1 MQGHSAVNLP
11 LKATV
16 WSRIAHERSCLY
28 NEECYM
34 MPYATYHP
42 SSDAAATANYLLEA
56 LGIPCDPLGAHQWI
70 VAGVA
75 PDIVYQL
82 AELMKTDVGTVCQWA
97 GISRS
102 TLARKLRIAAP
113 LSISQGA
120 RVYGVAHALDTVLVF
135 HRNDTVKTLSW
146 LKRIAW
152 GLGGVAPSQ
161 LLNTPMGVQ
170 AVVNLVGR
178 IRHGVCL

>member
-1 MQGHSAVNLP
+1 
-11 LKATV
+11 
-16 WSRIAHERSCLY
+16 
-28 NEECYM
+28 M

-42 SSDAAATANYLLEA
+42 SSDAAATANFLLEA

-75 PDIVYQL
+75 PDIVYRL

-102 TLARKLRIAAP
+102 TLARKLRIAVP

-120 RVYGVAHALDTVLVF
+120 RVYGVAQALDAVLVF

-146 LKRIAW
+146 LNRTAW
-152 GLGGVAPSQ
+152 GLGGVAPAK
-161 LLNTPMGVQ
+161 LLATPMGVQ
-170 AVVNLVGR
+170 AVVDLVGR

>member
-1 MQGHSAVNLP
+1 
-11 LKATV
+11 
-16 WSRIAHERSCLY
+16 
-28 NEECYM
+28 M

-42 SSDAAATANYLLEA
+42 SSDAATAKFLLEG
-56 LGIPCDPLGAHQWI
+56 LGIPRDPLGAHQWI

-75 PDIVYQL
+75 PDILYRL

-120 RVYGVAHALDTVLVF
+120 RVYGVAQAFDAVLLF
-135 HRNDTVKTLSW
+135 HRNDTVKAVSW
-146 LKRIAW
+146 LIRPAW
-152 GLGGVAPSQ
+152 GLGGVAPAQ
-161 LLNTPMGVQ
+161 LLSTAMGVQ
-170 AVVNLVGR
+170 AVINLVGQ
-178 IRHGVCL
+178 IQHGVCI